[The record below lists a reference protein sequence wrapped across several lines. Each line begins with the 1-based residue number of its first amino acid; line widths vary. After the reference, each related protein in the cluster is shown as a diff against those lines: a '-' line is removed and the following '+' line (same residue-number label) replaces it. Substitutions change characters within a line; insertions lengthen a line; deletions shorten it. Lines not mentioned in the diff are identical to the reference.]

1 MQISLNLA
9 THPYTDFGP
18 AIKRLRIAMGV
29 LVLIALGL
37 LLGLRAFHQ
46 KAEEA
51 RAREHS
57 LDGQIAQIAME
68 RQNYQ
73 NLMRQ
78 PENAQLLAQ
87 TSALNKLF
95 DEKAFSWTLAMED
108 LETVLPG
115 GVQVTQL
122 EPIRDKT
129 GTITLHL
136 RVVGPRDRAVD
147 LVENLEH
154 SRRFVQPRIVG
165 ESAESTGGPGQQLEP
180 VSASSRVNFD
190 LLADYNTSAA
200 IQQRSEKK
208 QQAELEGGKPTPE
221 GTRLPGRRVL
231 PAPPAPAVPGRQSVR
246 HPYTGPARP
255 KPNPATKPGGAR

>member
-9 THPYTDFGP
+9 SHPYTDFGP

-29 LVLIALGL
+29 LVLVALGL

-46 KAEEA
+46 RAEEA

-57 LDGQIAQIAME
+57 LDSQIARIALE
-68 RQNYQ
+68 RQGYQ

-78 PENAQLLAQ
+78 PENAQLLAH
-87 TSALNKLF
+87 TVALNQLF
-95 DEKAFSWTLAMED
+95 GEKAFSWTLAMED

-122 EPIRDKT
+122 EPVRDKT

-147 LVENLEH
+147 LVQNLEH
-154 SRRFVQPRIVG
+154 SRRFLLPRIVG
-165 ESAESTGGPGQQLEP
+165 ESAESTGGAGEKLAP
-180 VSASSRVNFD
+180 VSASNRVNFD
-190 LLADYNTSAA
+190 VLADYNTSAPIEHRA
-200 IQQRSEKK
+200 QKK
-208 QQAELEGGKPTPE
+208 PQEAGKPSPE
-221 GTRLPGRRVL
+221 GANLPVRRIL
-231 PAPPAPAVPGRQSVR
+231 PAHGSPLPVPPGQPPVR
-246 HPYTGPARP
+246 RPYIGPVG
-255 KPNPATKPGGAR
+255 PNPNAAAKPGGAR

>member
-9 THPYTDFGP
+9 SHPYTDFGP

-29 LVLIALGL
+29 LVLVALGL

-46 KAEEA
+46 RAEEA

-57 LDGQIAQIAME
+57 LDSQIARIALE
-68 RQNYQ
+68 RQGYQ

-78 PENAQLLAQ
+78 PENAQLLAH
-87 TSALNKLF
+87 TIALNQLF
-95 DEKAFSWTLAMED
+95 GEKAFSWTLAMED

-122 EPIRDKT
+122 EPVRDKT

-147 LVENLEH
+147 LVQNLEH
-154 SRRFVQPRIVG
+154 SRRFLLPRIVG
-165 ESAESTGGPGQQLEP
+165 ESAESTGGAGEKLAP
-180 VSASSRVNFD
+180 VSASNRVNFD
-190 LLADYNTSAA
+190 VLADYNTSAPIEHRA
-200 IQQRSEKK
+200 QKK
-208 QQAELEGGKPTPE
+208 PQEAGKPSPE
-221 GTRLPGRRVL
+221 GANLPVRRIL
-231 PAPPAPAVPGRQSVR
+231 PAHGSPLPVPPGQPPVR
-246 HPYTGPARP
+246 RPYIGPVG
-255 KPNPATKPGGAR
+255 PNPNAAAKPGGAR

>member
-29 LVLIALGL
+29 LVLMALGL

-46 KAEEA
+46 KAEDA
-51 RAREHS
+51 RAHEHA
-57 LDGQIAQIAME
+57 LDSQIARIALE
-68 RQNYQ
+68 RQGYQ

-78 PENAQLLAQ
+78 PENAQLLAH
-87 TSALNKLF
+87 TVALNQLF
-95 DEKAFSWTLAMED
+95 GEKAFSWTLAMED

-122 EPIRDKT
+122 EPVRGKD

-147 LVENLEH
+147 LVQNLEH
-154 SRRFVQPRIVG
+154 SRRFLLPRIVG
-165 ESAESTGGPGQQLEP
+165 ESAESTGGAGEKLEP
-180 VSASSRVNFD
+180 VSASNRVNFD
-190 LLADYNTSAA
+190 VLADYNTSVPIEHRA
-200 IQQRSEKK
+200 QRKPQE
-208 QQAELEGGKPTPE
+208 AGKPSPE
-221 GTRLPGRRVL
+221 GVTLPGRRVL
-231 PAPPAPAVPGRQSVR
+231 PAHVAMPAAPGQPPVR
-246 HPYTGPARP
+246 RPYTGPVGS
-255 KPNPATKPGGAR
+255 KPNPAVKPGGAR